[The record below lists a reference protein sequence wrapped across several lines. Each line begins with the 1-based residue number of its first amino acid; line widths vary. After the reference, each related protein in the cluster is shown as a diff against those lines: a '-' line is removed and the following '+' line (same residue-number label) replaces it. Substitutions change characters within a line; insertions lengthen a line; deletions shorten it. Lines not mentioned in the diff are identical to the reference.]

1 VLTGTFSL
9 WHATEDFFIAGGGG
23 ILFGLGIGWVST
35 QVQARLDD
43 PPVQTTLSL
52 LTPFAAYL
60 PADHLGLSGVL
71 VVVSA
76 GIFAGWRAPEII
88 HARTRLQA
96 VPFWEMIVFLLN
108 GLVFILI

>member
-60 PADHLGLSGVL
+60 PADHLGLSGVF

-76 GIFAGWRAPEII
+76 GIFVGWRAPEII
-88 HARTRLQA
+88 TPAPGCRRCHFGRSSSFCSTGWCLS
-96 VPFWEMIVFLLN
+96 
-108 GLVFILI
+108 